1 MKCTTRYAIVK
12 KENSEGMIS
21 KVSLIDLI
29 NETITYNKAW
39 LLSAVALFLFVIIYG
54 VTKHVATKR
63 LNNQY
68 DRISESL
75 SLYLEAFSTIKS
87 NSNYLELEQNN
98 LWIALHKCRTA
109 PHIKSNLQGQI
120 ELYLQEPTPTRLTMV
135 TEELGDEL
143 ETLRKKRREL
153 LQQIESPS
161 FGCLLWQTFSPV
173 IPFIFAV
180 LLYYDLYAFIQL
192 IAHSNWSE
200 LHYEDIE
207 KWSSWLGLNIAII
220 TAYPLCTLRFKK
232 ARNVLLAL
240 AITAMGAVGG
250 FILLVAPYLV
260 VLQLLLI
267 VVGLSMTEDK
277 SRRKRPFAGMTQV
290 REIAENSKPSQDRA
304 LHQPPSSNNSEQ
316 E

>member
-39 LLSAVALFLFVIIYG
+39 LLSAVALFIFVIIYG
-54 VTKHVATKR
+54 VAKHVATKR
-63 LNNQY
+63 LINQY
-68 DRISESL
+68 DRISETL
-75 SLYLEAFSTIKS
+75 SLYLDAYSILESTSKS
-87 NSNYLELEQNN
+87 SQPEQNTV
-98 LWIALHKCRTA
+98 LLALHKCRTA
-109 PHIKSNLQGQI
+109 PHIKANLQGQI

-135 TEELGDEL
+135 QHALGDEL

-153 LQQIESPS
+153 LRQMESPS
-161 FGCLLWQTFSPV
+161 FGFLLWQTISPA

-192 IAHSNWSE
+192 ITLSNWSGF
-200 LHYEDIE
+200 HYGDIE
-207 KWSSWLGLNIAII
+207 TWSSWLGLNIAMI

-240 AITAMGAVGG
+240 TITAVGAVGG
-250 FILLVAPYLV
+250 FILFVAPYLV

-267 VVGLSMTEDK
+267 LVGLSMTEEK

-290 REIAENSKPSQDRA
+290 TEIKENPKPSQDRA
-304 LHQPPSSNNSEQ
+304 LHQPPSSNNSER